1 MRCLETGATNCHIV
15 FIGGFQMIAKITE
28 IESAIDKME
37 SMIKKLVEERD
48 NARSEAER
56 LKKQLDGKELEM
68 LQLDEEIQKEAKRFE
83 EEKETIKQTH
93 ADSEKKLD
101 EIAARIRQ
109 ILPLLPSQ
117 DGAPGN
123 G

>member
-1 MRCLETGATNCHIV
+1 
-15 FIGGFQMIAKITE
+15 MIAKITE